1 MAQHPTRV
9 LSLFSG
15 IGGLDRGVRLALP
28 DAEWVAYVERESFA
42 CGILAA
48 RVSDGSL
55 APAHVFAGDV
65 REFPAGDL
73 RGRIDLVTAGF
84 PCPPVSHAGKRR
96 GTADERWLWPQV
108 ARVLRETGAGWVLL
122 ENVAGLLS
130 ANDGGAFREI
140 LADLA
145 GLGFDV
151 EWTSVRAS
159 DVGAPH
165 RRERVFLLGRRRGV
179 ADPLGGAVQRRGG
192 PGPVGEAP
200 VGAPGETRQRR
211 GGDPARGAVGPVHE
225 RGLPDLAD
233 AEDEA
238 GAHVPPARG
247 GRAASEHGDAD
258 GRDAGPPGP
267 PHWPPGPSER
277 DEWRRI
283 LALWPE
289 LAPATVE
296 SPEVESGL
304 RGVARGGARRLDRL
318 RALGNIVVPEQA
330 ELALRILYA
339 RLTGED
345 L

>member
-1 MAQHPTRV
+1 MWWFLPKTVRDAASVSSPV
-9 LSLFSG
+9 LAGLDLG
-15 IGGLDRGVRLALP
+15 IGRAFPGARPLL
-28 DAEWVAYVERESFA
+28 YVECEVFA
-42 CGILAA
+42 AEILVA
-48 RVSDGSL
+48 RMEDGSIPE
-55 APAHVFAGDV
+55 APILSDV
-65 REFPAGDL
+65 AELDGNEW
-73 RGRIDLVTAGF
+73 RGRVDYVCAGW
-84 PCPPVSHAGKRR
+84 PCPPVSHAGKRA
-96 GTADERWLWPQV
+96 GSSDKRWLWPHV
-108 ARVLRETGAGWVLL
+108 ARVLGETQARWFLG

-130 ANDGGAFREI
+130 SNTGREFAEV
-140 LADLA
+140 LADLDT
-145 GLGFDV
+145 LGYDV
-151 EWTSVRAS
+151 AWGSFRAS

-225 RGLPDLAD
+225 RGLPDLA
-233 AEDEA
+233 
-238 GAHVPPARG
+238 
-247 GRAASEHGDAD
+247 DAD